1 MAMKLIAI
9 YSTPDDPAAFDAHYA
24 NVHTPLA
31 QQIPGL
37 QELRVSYMRKK
48 LMGSQDVYLIAEMV
62 FADKAA
68 FDVGMGSA
76 ENQAAGKDLANFAK
90 GKVSLMIAED

>member
-1 MAMKLIAI
+1 MAIKLIAV

-24 NVHTPLA
+24 DVHTPLA
-31 QQIPGL
+31 RQIPGL
-37 QELRVSYMRKK
+37 EELRVSHARKR
-48 LMGSQDVYLIAEMV
+48 LMGTHDIYLTAEMV

-68 FDVGMGSA
+68 FDAAMSSA

-90 GKVSLMIAED
+90 GKVSLFVAED